1 MFTSLAPIHVP
12 GAEAGPAKQPPKED
26 LSSMLPRLK
35 PTAPDEWMQS
45 FRVEPGFKI
54 EIVAAEPLVT
64 DAVAMEWDENGRLF
78 VCEMWNY
85 PGNPQPGEP
94 LGRVRM
100 LEDTNSDGKYDR
112 ATIFADNLKW
122 PSGVFPWDG
131 GVFVISSPD
140 IWYLKDTN
148 GDGVADVREKVFTG
162 FTGEN
167 YAVPNTLRWGLDN
180 HLYGSSSYRGGSVKR
195 FDQPDAEPVQ
205 LRGRDWR
212 FDPRTKKFSAVTA
225 SGEFGQSFDDWG
237 NRFTGNASTMFIHGV
252 LSAEYLARNPNFP
265 SPDATERA
273 FQGFPTSIPSA
284 SRNRGVWCGRS
295 SGRVG

>member
-1 MFTSLAPIHVP
+1 
-12 GAEAGPAKQPPKED
+12 
-26 LSSMLPRLK
+26 LK
-35 PTAPDEWMQS
+35 S
-45 FRVEPGFKI
+45 FRVEPGFNL

-100 LEDTNSDGKYDR
+100 LEDTDGDAKYDK

-148 GDGVADVREKVFTG
+148 ADVPSLRCYSKTG
-162 FTGEN
+162 
-167 YAVPNTLRWGLDN
+167 P
-180 HLYGSSSYRGGSVKR
+180 
-195 FDQPDAEPVQ
+195 P
-205 LRGRDWR
+205 
-212 FDPRTKKFSAVTA
+212 TA
-225 SGEFGQSFDDWG
+225 
-237 NRFTGNASTMFIHGV
+237 R
-252 LSAEYLARNPNFP
+252 
-265 SPDATERA
+265 
-273 FQGFPTSIPSA
+273 PSA
-284 SRNRGVWCGRS
+284 TKRSRHSAPSRTIAGPIRCNRERS
-295 SGRVG
+295 YHPEHD